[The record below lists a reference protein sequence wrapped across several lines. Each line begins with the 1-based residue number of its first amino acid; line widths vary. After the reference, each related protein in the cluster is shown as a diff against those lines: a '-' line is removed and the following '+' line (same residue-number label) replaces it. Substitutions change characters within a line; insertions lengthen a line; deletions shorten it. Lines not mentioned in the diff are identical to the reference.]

1 MEKPLEGLPILD
13 LLLPLSTHR
22 NSYIT
27 IIFIRSYV
35 SGRGGGEAMQ
45 EKSDCSCVLLEQS
58 SVAEQCIVF
67 CHVFIFLF
75 SSLVDVLNFYCVVTF
90 GMMEHS

>member
-1 MEKPLEGLPILD
+1 MEKPLEGLPIPD

-35 SGRGGGEAMQ
+35 SGRGGREGMQ
-45 EKSDCSCVLLEQS
+45 EKSDGSCVLL
-58 SVAEQCIVF
+58 EQCIVF
-67 CHVFIFLF
+67 CHVFVFLF
-75 SSLVDVLNFYCVVTF
+75 FLF
-90 GMMEHS
+90 G